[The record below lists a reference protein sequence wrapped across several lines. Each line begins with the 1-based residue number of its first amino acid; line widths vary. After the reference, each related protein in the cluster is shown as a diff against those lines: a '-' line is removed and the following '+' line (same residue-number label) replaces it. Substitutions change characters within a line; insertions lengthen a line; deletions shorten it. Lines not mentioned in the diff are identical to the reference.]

1 LNAAGLGVTEDD
13 DETTESTGVLR
24 DFWLFLNLSVSN
36 ASFYEMT
43 QVVSETKKQKK
54 SENLMQ
60 TTNSSCCFL
69 SMRGHR
75 RQRKGVNVWLVLP
88 RQ

>member
-43 QVVSETKKQKK
+43 QVVSETKKKNQRT
-54 SENLMQ
+54 SCRRL
-60 TTNSSCCFL
+60 TLAAASSLCADIDDKE
-69 SMRGHR
+69 RE
-75 RQRKGVNVWLVLP
+75 
-88 RQ
+88 

>member
-1 LNAAGLGVTEDD
+1 MNAAGLGVTEDD

-43 QVVSETKKQKK
+43 QVVSETKNKK
-54 SENLMQ
+54 NQRTSCRRL
-60 TTNSSCCFL
+60 TLAAASSLCADIDDKE
-69 SMRGHR
+69 RE
-75 RQRKGVNVWLVLP
+75 
-88 RQ
+88 